1 MSKIPRMLFADE
13 KGRIY
18 DHTDLEMVGFS
29 QNTPKRITW
38 DDLIPLP
45 PYSKLFYIPDSLP
58 IGRNPATGE
67 WTTFDRMQGKKDPS
81 PCYAVAAFIRPG
93 YVRSYLPAADYS
105 RRKGTLPLWAYSAVG
120 FANGQYYVPAILI
133 EENEHWNPAN
143 FDDQEMV
150 PFLEEYCEQK
160 KGNRLVKHLSKCAV
174 DNHCFAAKNLFLK
187 RWEAP
192 LPVSRKCNARCLGC
206 LSLQPE
212 GTCSPSHQRIA
223 FRPSTVEI
231 VEVAVPHL
239 EHAEDPIVSF
249 GQGCEGEPLTE
260 ADLIVESIREIRKRT
275 SKGIIN
281 LNTNGSYPDRV
292 DAICKAGLNSIRVSL
307 SSAREPLY
315 HRYYR
320 PTDYQFEDVLKSLRI
335 AKAHGIFT
343 MINYLVFPG
352 ISDQPSEIDALRN
365 VIDTTEPSFIH
376 MKNLNIDP
384 QLYIETMQVQEEEG
398 VGMQKMIGILKEE
411 FPHVRLGY
419 FNQSANVR

>member
-1 MSKIPRMLFADE
+1 MRMSKIPRMLFADK
-13 KGRIY
+13 KGMIY
-18 DHTDLEMVGFS
+18 DHPDLEMVGFS

-58 IGRNPATGE
+58 MGRNPATGE
-67 WTTFDRMQGKKDPS
+67 WTTFDRMQGKKGSP
-81 PCYAVAAFIRPG
+81 PCYAVAAFICPG
-93 YVRSYLPAADYS
+93 YIRSYLPAADYS
-105 RRKGTLPLWAYSAVG
+105 RRKDTLPLWAYSAVG
-120 FANGQYYVPAILI
+120 FANGQYYVPAVLI

-150 PFLEEYCEQK
+150 PFLEEYLEQK
-160 KGNRLVKHLSKCAV
+160 KENRLVKHLSKCAV

-192 LPVSRKCNARCLGC
+192 LPVSRRCNARCLGC
-206 LSLQPE
+206 ISLQPK
-212 GTCSPSHQRIA
+212 GTCAPSHQRIA
-223 FRPSTVEI
+223 FLPNVEEI
-231 VEVAVPHL
+231 VEIAVPHL
-239 EHAEDPIVSF
+239 EQAEDPIVSF

-260 ADLIVESIREIRKRT
+260 TDLIVESIREIRRKT
-275 SKGIIN
+275 SKGVIN
-281 LNTNGSYPDRV
+281 LNTNGSYPGRV

-307 SSAREPLY
+307 SSARETLY

-320 PTDYQFEDVLKSLRI
+320 PTDYQFEDVLQSLRV
-335 AKAHGIFT
+335 AKTHGIFT

-365 VIDTTEPSFIH
+365 VIDTTKPSFIH

-384 QLYIETMQVQEEEG
+384 QLYIEKMEVQEEEG
-398 VGMQKMIGILKEE
+398 IGMQKMIGILQEE

-419 FNQSANVR
+419 FNQSRI